1 MRTVIA
7 ALVACSMGLAS
18 MACAHATPPGQ
29 PPALEAD
36 ALDLN
41 QATESELIAL
51 PHIGPTKAAAIVAYR
66 KKHGPFGRVDELR
79 KVRGF
84 GRKTIADLRP
94 MLMVSRPSSTAAAGS
109 PSASPLSPSTSTL
122 VASPPSAA
130 R

>member
-7 ALVACSMGLAS
+7 AFIACALGFVS
-18 MACAHATPPGQ
+18 MACAHAN
-29 PPALEAD
+29 PASAPAVVEPAP
-36 ALDLN
+36 LDLN
-41 QATESELIAL
+41 QATESDLIAL

-66 KKHGPFGRVDELR
+66 KKHGPFGRIEDLR

-94 MLMVSRPSSTAAAGS
+94 LVKVTRP
-109 PSASPLSPSTSTL
+109 PVP
-122 VASPPSAA
+122 VASPP

>member
-7 ALVACSMGLAS
+7 ALVACSVGLAS
-18 MACAHATPPGQ
+18 MACAHATPPAPGQ
-29 PPALEAD
+29 PPALEPD

-66 KKHGPFGRVDELR
+66 KKHGPFGRVDDLR

-94 MLMVSRPSSTAAAGS
+94 MLMVARPSGSSSSSPALST
-109 PSASPLSPSTSTL
+109 STSTL